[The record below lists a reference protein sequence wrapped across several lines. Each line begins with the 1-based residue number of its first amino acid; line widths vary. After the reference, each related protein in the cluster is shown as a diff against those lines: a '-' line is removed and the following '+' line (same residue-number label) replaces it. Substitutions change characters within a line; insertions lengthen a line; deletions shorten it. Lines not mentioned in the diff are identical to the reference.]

1 MKFSI
6 FSPSLELRPMLDIL
20 TGEARHYVLT
30 TDSWLIPPL
39 IIRVRV
45 KVNSKAFISAGF
57 GWMDKFR

>member
-1 MKFSI
+1 
-6 FSPSLELRPMLDIL
+6 MLDIL